1 MKCRVFWSCAAA
13 LAGALFVTATAQ
25 AQQGYPNKPIRMLV
39 PFAAGGGTDNMARV
53 LAQRMSESMGQPV
66 VVDNRPGSDTSVAA
80 AVLAKAPP
88 DGYTTFLTLD
98 ITFTMNPFVYATLPY
113 DPKELAPVSLVGIS
127 DLIMVARAGLPPNN
141 LKEVVAYAKANPGKL
156 NYGSGAVVAQMTVEM
171 LKQQTGI
178 EMVYVPFKGAGPTT
192 QALLSGDIDLAIAD
206 FFSFLPH
213 IKSGKLKAIATT
225 GRQRDPSLPDTPTMI
240 ESGFPA
246 MEVIDWWGVYVPAGT
261 PAPIVE
267 RLNREIVNA
276 VRTRDFSERM
286 RAMVITAEAS
296 TPAELAARQARDAAR
311 WAPVIKASG
320 VRIQ

>member
-1 MKCRVFWSCAAA
+1 MKCRMLLRSV
-13 LAGALFVTATAQ
+13 LAVATMFVVTWAEAQ
-25 AQQGYPNKPIRMLV
+25 PAYPNKPIRMLV
-39 PFAAGGGTDNMARV
+39 PFAAGGGTDNMARI
-53 LAQRMSESMGQPV
+53 LAQRMSENMGQPV
-66 VVDNRPGSDTSVAA
+66 VVDNRPGSDTAVAA
-80 AVLAKAPP
+80 AVQAKSPP
-88 DGYTTFLTLD
+88 DGYTVFLTLD

-113 DPKELAPVSLVGIS
+113 DPKELAPISLVGIS
-127 DLIMVARAGLPPNN
+127 DLIMVARAGLPANT
-141 LKEVVAYAKANPGKL
+141 LQEVIAAAKANPGKL

-178 EMVYVPFKGAGPTT
+178 DMVFVPFKGAGPTT
-192 QALLSGDIDLAIAD
+192 QALLSNDIDLAIAD

-225 GRQRDPSLPDTPTMI
+225 GRQRDPSLPNTPTMI
-240 ESGFPA
+240 ESGYPA
-246 MEVIDWWGVYVPAGT
+246 MEVVDWWGVYTATGT
-261 PAPIVE
+261 PQPIIDK
-267 RLNREIVNA
+267 LNQEIVRV
-276 VRTRDFSERM
+276 VRTGDFAERM

>member
-1 MKCRVFWSCAAA
+1 MKRRMFCAAA
-13 LAGALFVTATAQ
+13 LAGTLLVAAMAQ
-25 AQQGYPNKPIRMLV
+25 AQQAYPNKPIRMLV

-53 LAQRMSESMGQPV
+53 LAQRMSENMGQPV
-66 VVDNRPGSDTSVAA
+66 VVDNRPGSDTSIAA
-80 AVLAKAPP
+80 AVLAKAPS
-88 DGYTTFLTLD
+88 DGYTLFLTLD
-98 ITFTMNPFVYATLPY
+98 ITFTMNPFIYATLPY

-127 DLIMVARAGLPPNN
+127 DLIMVARAGIPPSN

-156 NYGSGAVVAQMTVEM
+156 NYGSGAIVAQMTVEM
-171 LKQQTGI
+171 LKQETGI
-178 EMVYVPFKGAGPTT
+178 DMVFVPFKGAGPTA
-192 QALLSGDIDLAIAD
+192 QALLAGDIDLAIAD

-225 GRQRDPSLPDTPTMI
+225 GRQRDPALPDTPTMI
-240 ESGFPA
+240 ESGYPA

-261 PAPIVE
+261 PAPIIE
-267 RLNREIVNA
+267 RLNREIVSV
-276 VRTRDFSERM
+276 VRTRDFAERM

>member
-1 MKCRVFWSCAAA
+1 MNYRVFWKSAVA
-13 LAGALFVTATAQ
+13 LAGALLVAAMAQ

-66 VVDNRPGSDTSVAA
+66 LVDNRPGSDTSVAA
-80 AVLAKAPP
+80 AVLAKSAP

-98 ITFTMNPFVYATLPY
+98 ITFTMNPFIYATLPY

-127 DLIMVARAGLPPNN
+127 DLIMVSRAGLPPNN

-156 NYGSGAVVAQMTVEM
+156 NYGSGAIVAQMTVEM

-178 EMVYVPFKGAGPTT
+178 EMLYVPFKGAGPTT

-240 ESGFPA
+240 ESGYPA

-267 RLNREIVNA
+267 RLNREIVGV
-276 VRTRDFSERM
+276 VRTRDFEERM

>member
-1 MKCRVFWSCAAA
+1 MNYRVFLNGAIA
-13 LAGALFVTATAQ
+13 LAGMLLVAGMAQ
-25 AQQGYPNKPIRMLV
+25 AQQYPNKPIRMLV

-80 AVLAKAPP
+80 AVLAKSPP

-98 ITFTMNPFVYATLPY
+98 ITFTMNPFIYATLPY

-127 DLIMVARAGLPPNN
+127 DLIMVGRAGLAPNN

-156 NYGSGAVVAQMTVEM
+156 NYGSGAIVAQMTVEM
-171 LKQQTGI
+171 LKQQTGM

-225 GRQRDPSLPDTPTMI
+225 GRQRDPALPDTPTMI
-240 ESGFPA
+240 ESGYPA
-246 MEVIDWWGVYVPAGT
+246 MEVIDWWGVYVPSGT

-267 RLNREIVNA
+267 RLNREIVGV
-276 VRTRDFSERM
+276 VRTRDFAERM

>member
-1 MKCRVFWSCAAA
+1 MNYRVFRNSAVA
-13 LAGALFVTATAQ
+13 LAGVLLVAGMAQ
-25 AQQGYPNKPIRMLV
+25 AQQYPNKPIRMLV

-53 LAQRMSESMGQPV
+53 LAQRMSENMGQPV

-80 AVLAKAPP
+80 AVLAKSAP

-127 DLIMVARAGLPPNN
+127 DLIMVSRAGLPPNN

-240 ESGFPA
+240 ESGYPA

-267 RLNREIVNA
+267 RLNREIVGV
-276 VRTRDFSERM
+276 VRTRDFEERM